1 MIKLLPHQQEAME
14 QTAGQKNIAVYHDMG
29 LGKTF
34 TGSEMMC
41 RFGCRINL
49 VVCQKSKVEDWVYHF
64 KKHYTTYQGEWVTPP
79 RVYNLTNK
87 NDFEVFM
94 VAVNEKMNLKNH
106 CYLNVVGVINYELA
120 WRRKFLLQLTDFCL
134 MLDESSLIQNKT
146 AKQTK
151 FILKLQPSH
160 VILLSGT
167 PVGGKYENLW
177 TQLHLMGWDIS
188 EKLYEKQYVNWTL
201 TEDDGSGIRHR
212 IVDKDDPYK
221 NIDRLKR
228 KMREYGAVFKKTE
241 ECFQLPEQTFTK
253 VTVKPSKEYKKFQKD
268 CIIVMDTMNLQE
280 FHDDSDFNGEDITPR
295 VELVGDTTLTK
306 LLYSRQLCGHFNKD
320 KLDAFGDLVESTQDR
335 LIVFYSFNS
344 ELEALKK
351 ICHQLGRPTSEIN
364 GHCKDLT
371 AYEQETD
378 SVTLCQYQSASK
390 GLNLQKCNRII
401 YFTLPLSSE
410 DFEQSKKRIH
420 RIGQERPCFYYL
432 MICKGTVE
440 EQILQTLE
448 TRRDFTD
455 ELFKERNEP
464 K

>member
-14 QTAGQKNIAVYHDMG
+14 QTAGLQNIAVYHDMG

-34 TGSEMMC
+34 TGSEMMH
-41 RFGCRINL
+41 RFECDINL
-49 VVCQKSKVEDWVYHF
+49 LVCQKSKVEDWVNHF
-64 KKHYTTYQGEWVTPP
+64 RKHYPHMTV
-79 RVYNLTNK
+79 RDLTK
-87 NDFEVFM
+87 KADLEAFF
-94 VAVNEKMNLKNH
+94 
-106 CYLNVVGVINYELA
+106 NVCDTRMLVGVINYELA
-120 WRRKFLLQLTDFCL
+120 WRRKELLKLKDFCL
-134 MLDESSLIQNKT
+134 MLDESSLIQNKS

-188 EKLYEKQYVNWTL
+188 EKLYEKQYVNWKTI
-201 TEDDGSGIRHR
+201 EAGGMIHK

-221 NIDRLKR
+221 NTDRLKR
-228 KMREYGAVFKKTE
+228 KMREHGAVFKKTE

-253 VTVKPSKEYKKFQKD
+253 VMIKPIKEYWKFQKD
-268 CIIVMDTMNLQE
+268 SIITMDTLNLTE
-280 FHDDSDFNGEDITPR
+280 FHDDSDFYGKDVTPR
-295 VELVGDTTLTK
+295 IELIGDTTLTK
-306 LLYSRQLCGHFNKD
+306 LLFSRQLCGHFNKD
-320 KLDAFGDLVESTQDR
+320 KLEAFRDLVESTQDR
-335 LIVFYSFNS
+335 LIVFYSFNA

-351 ICHQLGRPTSEIN
+351 ICHSLGRPTSEVN

-371 AYEQETD
+371 AYEEESN

-420 RIGQERPCFYYL
+420 RIGQENPCFYYL
-432 MICKGTVE
+432 MICRNTVE

-448 TRRDFTD
+448 ARRDFTD

>member
-1 MIKLLPHQQEAME
+1 MVKLLPHQKEAME
-14 QTAGQKNIAVYHDMG
+14 QTEGLQNIAVYHDMG

-34 TGSEMMC
+34 TGSEMMKRFAC
-41 RFGCRINL
+41 RVNL
-49 VVCQKSKVEDWVYHF
+49 IVCQKSKVQDWVDHIKGNYS
-64 KKHYTTYQGEWVTPP
+64 ELCICD
-79 RVYNLTNK
+79 LTDK
-87 NDFEVFM
+87 RQFEVFLHWFKDTS
-94 VAVNEKMNLKNH
+94 VE
-106 CYLNVVGVINYELA
+106 CVGVINYELA
-120 WRRKFLLQLTDFCL
+120 WRRKELLKLKDFCL
-134 MLDESSLIQNKT
+134 MLDESSLIQNKS

-151 FILKLQPSH
+151 FILKLKPSH

-188 EKLYEKQYVNWTL
+188 EKLYEKQYVNWKTI
-201 TEDDGSGIRHR
+201 EVGGMIHK

-221 NIDRLKR
+221 NTDRLKR
-228 KMREYGAVFKKTE
+228 KMREHGAVFKKTE
-241 ECFQLPEQTFTK
+241 ECSQLPEQTFSK
-253 VTVKPSKEYKKFQKD
+253 VMIKPIKEYWKFQKD
-268 CIIVMDTMNLQE
+268 SIITMDTLNLHE
-280 FHDDSDFNGEDITPR
+280 FHDDSDFYGKDVTPR
-295 VELVGDTTLTK
+295 IELVGDTTLTK
-306 LLYSRQLCGHFNKD
+306 LLFSRQLCGHFNRD
-320 KLDAFGDLVESTQDR
+320 KLDAFRDLVESTQDR
-335 LIVFYSFNS
+335 LIVFYSFNA
-344 ELEALKK
+344 ELEQLKK
-351 ICHQLGRPTSEIN
+351 ICHQLGRPISEIN

-371 AYEQETD
+371 AYDQESN

-432 MICKGTVE
+432 LICKGTVE

-448 TRRDFTD
+448 ARRDFTD

>member
-1 MIKLLPHQQEAME
+1 
-14 QTAGQKNIAVYHDMG
+14 
-29 LGKTF
+29 
-34 TGSEMMC
+34 MMK
-41 RFGCRINL
+41 RFNCHVNL
-49 VVCQKSKVEDWVYHF
+49 IVCQKSKVEDWLNHF
-64 KKHYTTYQGEWVTPP
+64 NQYYKEPYMGVIDLTVKGAIKTITEWNYEFP
-79 RVYNLTNK
+79 
-87 NDFEVFM
+87 
-94 VAVNEKMNLKNH
+94 
-106 CYLNVVGVINYELA
+106 CVGVINYELA
-120 WRRKFLLQLTDFCL
+120 WRRKELLKLKDFCL
-134 MLDESSLIQNKT
+134 MLDESSLIQNKS

-188 EKLYEKQYVNWTL
+188 EKLYEKQYVNWKTI
-201 TEDDGSGIRHR
+201 EAGGMVHK
-212 IVDKDDPYK
+212 IVNKDDPYK
-221 NIDRLKR
+221 NTERLKR
-228 KMREYGAVFKKTE
+228 KMREHGAVFKKTE

-253 VTVKPSKEYKKFQKD
+253 VMIKPIKEYRTFQKD
-268 CIIVMDTMNLQE
+268 CI
-280 FHDDSDFNGEDITPR
+280 
-295 VELVGDTTLTK
+295 VEIDGYEVIGDTTLTK
-306 LLYSRQLCGHFNKD
+306 LLFSRQLCGHFNKD
-320 KLDAFGDLVESTQDR
+320 KLEAFRDLVESTQDR
-335 LIVFYSFNS
+335 LIVFYSFNA

-351 ICHQLGRPTSEIN
+351 ISHSLGRPTSEVN

-371 AYEQETD
+371 AYEQESN

-420 RIGQERPCFYYL
+420 RIGQENPCFYYL
-432 MICKGTVE
+432 MICRNTVE

-455 ELFKERNEP
+455 QLFIEGDKP
-464 K
+464 

>member
-1 MIKLLPHQQEAME
+1 MVKLLPHQQEALE
-14 QTAGQKNIAVYHDMG
+14 QTAGLQNIAVYHDMG

-34 TGSEMMC
+34 TGSEMMH
-41 RFGCRINL
+41 RFECDSNL
-49 VVCQKSKVEDWVYHF
+49 IVCQKSKVEDWVNHF
-64 KKHYTTYQGEWVTPP
+64 RKHYPHMTV
-79 RVYNLTNK
+79 RDLTK
-87 NDFEVFM
+87 KADLEAFF
-94 VAVNEKMNLKNH
+94 
-106 CYLNVVGVINYELA
+106 NVCDTRMLVGVINYELA
-120 WRRKFLLQLTDFCL
+120 WRRKELLKLKDFCL
-134 MLDESSLIQNKT
+134 MLDESSLIQNKS

-151 FILKLQPSH
+151 FILKLKPSH

-188 EKLYEKQYVNWTL
+188 EKLYEKQYVNWKTI
-201 TEDDGSGIRHR
+201 EAGGMIHK

-221 NIDRLKR
+221 NTERLKR
-228 KMREYGAVFKKTE
+228 KMREHGAVFKKTE

-253 VTVKPSKEYKKFQKD
+253 ITVKPIKEYRQFQKD
-268 CIIVMDTMNLQE
+268 CI
-280 FHDDSDFNGEDITPR
+280 
-295 VELVGDTTLTK
+295 VEIDGFEIIGDTTLTK
-306 LLYSRQLCGHFNKD
+306 LLFSRQLCGHFNRD
-320 KLDAFGDLVESTQDR
+320 KLEAFRDLVESTQDR
-335 LIVFYSFNS
+335 LIVFYSFNA
-344 ELEALKK
+344 ELTELKR
-351 ICHQLGRPTSEIN
+351 ICYELGRPTSEIN

-371 AYEQETD
+371 AYEQETN

-420 RIGQERPCFYYL
+420 RIGQEKPCFYYL

-448 TRRDFTD
+448 SRRDFTD

-464 K
+464 R